1 MSKIC
6 IVFPIKHIQIHQYQQ
21 VLDEEVEPKTPIAIY
36 AKNDKLY
43 MYIHVKNEFSDIINW

>member
-6 IVFPIKHIQIHQYQQ
+6 IVFPIKYIQIHQYQQ

-43 MYIHVKNEFSDIINW
+43 IIIHVKNEFSDIINW